1 MRLVEQWRRI
11 EAGLPPQWT
20 DVRLSLGVTDERR
33 RARAAVLLAPANPGR
48 LGSELRLHVLRRGG
62 GTGPESVRRLL
73 RRLDEE
79 GVRGSLALVGEAG
92 APQAESVV
100 AARTLESAWNEALG
114 ELPGDWSDLLCE
126 LELTSTDHLARAA
139 LLLSPLNPTRP
150 PGRAALRFRVAHRF
164 GYGAS
169 PEMVRRCLAR
179 VDADGIR
186 GRVAVLRALSDTH
199 NVATQ
204 GPVWY
209 VEGKAV

>member
-11 EAGLPPQWT
+11 EAQLPADWT
-20 DVRLSLGVTDERR
+20 DARLALAVSDERMLG
-33 RARAAVLLAPANPGR
+33 RAAALLGPANPGR
-48 LGSELRLHVLRRGG
+48 AGSELRLAVSRGAG
-62 GTGPESVRRLL
+62 PTGPEAVRRHL
-73 RRLDEE
+73 RRLDE
-79 GVRGSLALVGEAG
+79 GRVRGTLTLLGASEAPRVEPVT
-92 APQAESVV
+92 AP
-100 AARTLESAWNEALG
+100 TLEAAWETALAP
-114 ELPGDWSDLLCE
+114 LPPDWSDLHCE
-126 LELTSTDHLARAA
+126 LELNSTDQLARVA
-139 LLLSPLNPTRP
+139 LLLSPVNPLRDG
-150 PGRAALRFRVAHRF
+150 GRAALRFRVARRF

-186 GRVAVLRALSDTH
+186 GRVSILRALSDTH